1 MSDDQERTHILK
13 MELKEWAQKAQ
24 KISERWTRCREPR
37 IAMTV
42 QGEFT
47 YSGKNEV
54 VIWLFYLVRLQFVI
68 VCSLFLSSKFLRKHM
83 KLTMDK
89 KQNWDNDILSL
100 FVFFKIFCFFY
111 TSFSPAE
118 NFTVQ
123 YCKNPRLALNI
134 GE

>member
-47 YSGKNEV
+47 YSGKKWSGYM
-54 VIWLFYLVRLQFVI
+54 VILS
-68 VCSLFLSSKFLRKHM
+68 CSFAICDCL
-83 KLTMDK
+83 
-89 KQNWDNDILSL
+89 LSL
-100 FVFFKIFCFFY
+100 FKFKISEK
-111 TSFSPAE
+111 THE
-118 NFTVQ
+118 TDH
-123 YCKNPRLALNI
+123 
-134 GE
+134 G